1 MITHDDQPFEQMVDT
16 PAIKVN
22 PHDPA
27 QGNAR
32 IAEDLVS
39 RADEHFDHPLTN
51 DQRWQLADLTTK
63 IKMDLDRIGSILW
76 RRRCR
81 EIFDKNYNSH
91 LNKDSQK
98 YLAKLI
104 LNFNEVTSLV
114 RSTQVSAL
122 RRAHTRA
129 EALVQELTEI
139 SDQHHSEDGYFDPMT
154 SLKIDKLDAKKEAK
168 AEHKI
173 ESELRKGDRVAE
185 PAKERC
191 YDLIHSI
198 FESILKKNL
207 DGELSPKDALRPLEE
222 LLKAVCSDDGEGV
235 AEELGIAEAKLQKID
250 DKLKKGLVPQ
260 MG

>member
-1 MITHDDQPFEQMVDT
+1 MITHDDQPFEQMADT
-16 PAIKVN
+16 PTIKVN

-32 IAEDLVS
+32 IAEDLVA
-39 RADEHFDHPLTN
+39 RADDLCDQPLS
-51 DQRWQLADLTTK
+51 DSQKHQLTDLTVK

-81 EIFDKNYNSH
+81 EIFDKNYASH
-91 LNKDSQK
+91 LSRDSQK

-114 RSTQVSAL
+114 RGTQVGAL
-122 RRAHTRA
+122 KRAHARA

-139 SDQHHSEDGYFDPMT
+139 ADQHHPEDGYFDPMT
-154 SLKIDKLDAKKEAK
+154 SLKVDKMDAKKEAQ
-168 AEHKI
+168 AEFQI

-198 FESILKKNL
+198 FESILEKNM
-207 DGELSPKDALRPLEE
+207 DGELKPLEALPIME
-222 LLKAVCSDDGEGV
+222 EIFKSVCSPEKGALEIGV
-235 AEELGIAEAKLQKID
+235 AEAR
-250 DKLKKGLVPQ
+250 LKKLAVNLKKEG
-260 MG
+260 

>member
-1 MITHDDQPFEQMVDT
+1 MITHDDQPFEQMTDT

-27 QGNAR
+27 EGNAR
-32 IAEDLVS
+32 IAEDLVA
-39 RADEHFDHPLTN
+39 RADDLCDQPLS
-51 DQRWQLADLTTK
+51 DSQKHQLTDLTIK

-81 EIFDKNYNSH
+81 EIFDRNYASH
-91 LNKDSQK
+91 LSRDSQK

-114 RSTQVSAL
+114 RGTQVGAL
-122 RRAHTRA
+122 KRAHTRA

-139 SDQHHSEDGYFDPMT
+139 ADQHHPEDGYFDPMT
-154 SLKIDKLDAKKEAK
+154 SLKVDRIEAKKEAK

-207 DGELSPKDALRPLEE
+207 NGELSPKDALRPLEE
-222 LLKAVCSDDGEGV
+222 LLKAVCSDDGEGIP
-235 AEELGIAEAKLQKID
+235 EELGIAEAKLQKID
-250 DKLKKGLVPQ
+250 DQLKEGLVPEVR
-260 MG
+260 